1 MNPAVP
7 IAPLPRPDESAR
19 SIFLQAAVVAIILS
33 LGCAGAGPATPTQHV
48 GTESTDTTL
57 GPGDVFDVR
66 VYGEEDLSSTYRVAS
81 DGTIDYPLIG
91 TVNVDGLTPT
101 DITKL
106 LERKLLEGDFLKKP
120 HVSILVKEYNSKKIS
135 VFGQVNKPGTFPYEE
150 GMNVVEGISRAGGF
164 TSMARPN
171 DTTVTRVVSG
181 AERKFKVPV
190 EAIGQGRASNF
201 ILRPGDIIFIPE
213 RIF

>member
-1 MNPAVP
+1 
-7 IAPLPRPDESAR
+7 
-19 SIFLQAAVVAIILS
+19 
-33 LGCAGAGPATPTQHV
+33 
-48 GTESTDTTL
+48 
-57 GPGDVFDVR
+57 VFDVR

-135 VFGQVNKPGTFPYEE
+135 VFGQVTKPGTFPYEE

-171 DTTVTRVVSG
+171 DTTVTRVVAG
-181 AERKFKVPV
+181 AERRFKVPV

-201 ILRPGDIIFIPE
+201 ILRPGDIIFVPE